1 MKHTYRQPDHA
12 RSNRLHVNG
21 RVLPMQEQDW
31 NIWRL
36 IWKRQERAR

>member
-21 RVLPMQEQDW
+21 RVLPMADED
-31 NIWRL
+31 RL
-36 IWKRQERAR
+36 FWQLRRERARG

>member
-12 RSNRLHVNG
+12 RSNRQHYHG
-21 RVLPMQEQDW
+21 RILPMHEQDW

-36 IWKRQERAR
+36 IWKRQGKA